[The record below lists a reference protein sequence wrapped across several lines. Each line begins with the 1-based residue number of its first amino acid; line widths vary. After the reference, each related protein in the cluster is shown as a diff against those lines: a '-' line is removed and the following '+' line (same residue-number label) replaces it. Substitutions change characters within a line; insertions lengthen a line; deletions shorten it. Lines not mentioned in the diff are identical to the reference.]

1 MSIAVEMKLK
11 CDTFQRIS
19 RWYIDR
25 VQFIVSIESPVTRY
39 PERRED

>member
-19 RWYIDR
+19 KWNIDG
-25 VQFIVSIESPVTRY
+25 VQFIVSTEYPVTGY